1 MSHPQRG
8 RDASPGGDRVLPTL
22 PEIAAKIL
30 MRGGYLF
37 EFLGGVMRFVKIMAL
52 ASAGVVLGVSPTA
65 AIAQAKAGKQ
75 PSVFVQCDGRVGHV
89 SAGEKLGRL
98 LLVTATA
105 GLSEA
110 AMSADKADGRVSGV
124 AGAAACDAALQSE
137 GDGYRRAQLALAKA
151 LHLGEAGQW
160 DAAATAARA
169 APSLIA
175 AQAGDWSL
183 TRTTETAAANIEAWA
198 LARAGK
204 LAEAEMVQAR
214 AVLRAGADALAL
226 QRTASYLRLTRT
238 MTEPKRQAYFHLLK
252 YAPQFQTVVLYGFA
266 DAGDYRSARTAIRA
280 IYALDKAMYK
290 KAPPRS
296 EFEAMEA
303 AYAAMDG
310 NAADARR
317 LLDAARISFA
327 SDRSEGVFSSPA
339 SASSVDENLAFAEA
353 ATAMAEGKIADARR
367 LIGQRSLWGGI
378 SPGMVTD
385 LVTRLRADAPAGDRP
400 GILASDPAVNWSD
413 FANARIKLMGEEAE
427 TKRLWKSLTELMV
440 DKHYAP
446 LAGQLASGTGPK
458 PKWLLKPF
466 KDIPMN
472 FELVSVTG
480 RFYGPAINEP
490 MMLHAAYIARAR
502 GKQGIALFPGRKS
515 LEMVG
520 VKFVNPGDEGIAA
533 ESIIDANALIAALEP
548 HLKAPVPVK

>member
-1 MSHPQRG
+1 
-8 RDASPGGDRVLPTL
+8 
-22 PEIAAKIL
+22 
-30 MRGGYLF
+30 
-37 EFLGGVMRFVKIMAL
+37 MRFSKTLAL
-52 ASAGVVLGVSPTA
+52 ASAGVVLVTSPTA
-65 AIAQAKAGKQ
+65 AAAQAKAGKL
-75 PSVFVQCDGRVGHV
+75 PSVFVQCDGRTGHV
-89 SAGEKLGRL
+89 STGEKLGRL

-110 AMSADKADGRVSGV
+110 AMSGDKETGRVSGA

-137 GDGYRRAQLALAKA
+137 GDGYRRAQLGLAKA
-151 LHLGEAGQW
+151 LHLGEAEQW
-160 DAAATAARA
+160 DAAAAAARA
-169 APSLIA
+169 VPSLIS

-183 TRTTETAAANIEAWA
+183 MRTTETAAANIEAWA

-204 LAEAEMVQAR
+204 LAEAETVQAR

-238 MTEPKRQAYFHLLK
+238 MSEPKRQAYFHLMR
-252 YAPQFQTVVLYGFA
+252 YAPQFQTVALYGFT
-266 DAGDYRSARTAIRA
+266 DAGDYRAARTSIRA

-290 KAPPRS
+290 KSPPQS

-303 AYAAMDG
+303 SYAAMDG

-317 LLDAARISFA
+317 LLDAARLSFA
-327 SDRSEGVFSSPA
+327 RDRSEGVFSSPA
-339 SASSVDENLAFAEA
+339 NASSVDENLAFAEA
-353 ATAMAEGKIADARR
+353 ATAMAEGKMADARR

-378 SPGMVTD
+378 APGMVTD
-385 LVTRLRADAPAGDRP
+385 LVTRLRAEAPAGDRP
-400 GILASDPAVNWSD
+400 GILASDPGVSWSD
-413 FANARIKLMGEEAE
+413 FSNARIKIMGEEAE

-446 LAGQLASGTGPK
+446 LAKQAASGAGPK
-458 PKWLLKPF
+458 PKWLMKPI
-466 KDIPMN
+466 KDIPLK

-480 RFYGPAINEP
+480 AFYGPAINEP

-502 GKQGIALFPGRKS
+502 GKSGIALFPGRKS
-515 LEMVG
+515 LEMIG

-533 ESIIDANALIAALEP
+533 ESIIDANALIAQLEP
-548 HLKAPVPVK
+548 HLKPPEPSK